1 MPEVSGAR
9 LLSGPPAPQSG
20 KRLLLI
26 SQHFPPGGGVGA
38 LRWQKFAGF
47 AREFGWGLD
56 VITNDPRAGGKR
68 DDSRLAELPEGTRV
82 FGVAPATLAIE
93 RIEQVAR
100 KARRR
105 RRAISENGHP
115 AATAAIA
122 DEPHLIPAGS
132 VRWNLGHLRGWK
144 RAYLAWRDV
153 FQESAWSTPAGVV
166 GRQLTRENGY
176 QAVISSGPPHFAHVA
191 AARVAASARIPLVLD
206 LRDPW
211 ALRPALPIDV
221 ASPLWLLLSRRVERR
236 VIRQAS
242 LIILN
247 TELAEERMRAE
258 YPAAGGRMLTVMNG
272 LDDESLPPTSERNRF
287 LVAYAGNI
295 YIDRSPAILF
305 RAAARLIRERAI
317 RPEAFGL
324 EFMGQSQPIA
334 GQTVEQMAASLG
346 LADYVRM
353 HPPAPRAEAL
363 RFLAGASLLVSLP
376 QRTPLSTPSKV
387 FEYMMFEAW
396 HLILARADTATAK
409 VLRDTSMAV
418 VDPED
423 EDAIWRVLA
432 DRFARFERGERPG
445 RLPERHRFSRAH
457 QADKLFRAL
466 AERIGTR

>member
-1 MPEVSGAR
+1 MPGVTDAVQ
-9 LLSGPPAPQSG
+9 LAGPPSPPPG

-56 VITNDPRAGGKR
+56 AITHDPRAGGKR

-93 RIEQVAR
+93 KFERAAR

-105 RRAISENGHP
+105 GQAVTANGRP
-115 AATAAIA
+115 VATAAIA
-122 DEPHLIPAGS
+122 DEPHLIPADS

-153 FQESAWSTPAGVV
+153 VQESAWSTPASVV
-166 GRQLTRENGY
+166 GRRLSRETRY

-191 AARVAASARIPLVLD
+191 AARVAAGAGIPLVLD

-236 VIRQAS
+236 VIRQAT
-242 LIILN
+242 LIVLN

-272 LDDESLPPTSERNRF
+272 LDDEPLPPTAERSRF

-295 YIDRSPAILF
+295 YIDRSPEVLF
-305 RAAARLIRERAI
+305 RAAARLIRERGI

-334 GQTVEQMAASLG
+334 GQTVEQMAESLG
-346 LADYVRM
+346 LTAYVRM

-363 RFLAGASLLVSLP
+363 RFLARASLLVSLP

-387 FEYMMFEAW
+387 FEYMLFEAW
-396 HLILARADTATAK
+396 HLVLAQRDTATARL
-409 VLRDTSMAV
+409 LRDTSMAV

-423 EDAIWRVLA
+423 EDAVYAVLH
-432 DRFARFERGERPG
+432 DRFTRFERGERPG
-445 RLPERHRFSRAH
+445 PLPERHRFTRAE
-457 QADKLFRAL
+457 QARKLFRTL
-466 AERIGTR
+466 AERLVRE